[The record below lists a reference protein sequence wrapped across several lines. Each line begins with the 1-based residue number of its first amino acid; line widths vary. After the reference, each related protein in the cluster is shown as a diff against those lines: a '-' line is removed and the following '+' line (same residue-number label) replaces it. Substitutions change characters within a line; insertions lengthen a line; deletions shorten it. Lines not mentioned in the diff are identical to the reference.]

1 MKAYKKII
9 ERLKNE
15 RQKIYFIHYSCQS
28 LSDDNEGYSPRITS
42 IAVLHMLSSQMHS
55 FSIHLKAEE
64 MGIAR
69 NDIFNNYGVLE
80 MKMLEDFFDF
90 IQKHTENSI
99 WIHWNMTNI
108 NYGFEALEH
117 RYKIL
122 TKKEPTH
129 VDENNKI
136 NISNLFKKRYGSNYA
151 KDPKMLNLME
161 LNGGRDRLF
170 LTGDE
175 EVTAFKAKEFVK
187 LHNSTMCKTYFFREA
202 YGKMIGNKLR
212 TETNQ
217 FRYRVTKLYENPI
230 VQILGIIGII
240 GTIVSLVLLFFNS

>member
-1 MKAYKKII
+1 
-9 ERLKNE
+9 
-15 RQKIYFIHYSCQS
+15 
-28 LSDDNEGYSPRITS
+28 
-42 IAVLHMLSSQMHS
+42 
-55 FSIHLKAEE
+55 
-64 MGIAR
+64 
-69 NDIFNNYGVLE
+69 
-80 MKMLEDFFDF
+80 
-90 IQKHTENSI
+90 
-99 WIHWNMTNI
+99 
-108 NYGFEALEH
+108 
-117 RYKIL
+117 
-122 TKKEPTH
+122 
-129 VDENNKI
+129 
-136 NISNLFKKRYGSNYA
+136 
-151 KDPKMLNLME
+151 ME